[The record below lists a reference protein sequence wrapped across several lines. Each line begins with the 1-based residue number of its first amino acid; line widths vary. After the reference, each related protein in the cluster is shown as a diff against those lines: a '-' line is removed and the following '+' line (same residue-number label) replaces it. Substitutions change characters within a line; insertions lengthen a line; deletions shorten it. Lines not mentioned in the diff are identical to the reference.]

1 LLRSYSPTLIK
12 ITNPWREKVKTNKKV
27 LAKFMKDLLKIFAF
41 VTVVAGLILFVI
53 EENIKSIEVEK
64 EIKSITREIIKINEE
79 NRKIVF
85 QLESIRDPNKIKIMA
100 KNKLNMIDSY
110 YNNFVYL
117 DNTIN
122 NNNIENIKRY

>member
-1 LLRSYSPTLIK
+1 M
-12 ITNPWREKVKTNKKV
+12 KTNKKV